1 MQADPGRQ
9 EERHA
14 TVHVLPR
21 ARPQL
26 FEAQLNLSAQS
37 RAAELDPKLL
47 DLLDLRV
54 SQLNGCAYC
63 MDMHSTDLLKRGEA
77 PRRLA
82 VVAAWR
88 ETEFFDAKEQAALAW
103 TEALTQLTQ
112 HPELDPAFE
121 ALKAHFTEAQV
132 VALTFA
138 IVAINGWNRLGVGFR
153 LDLPEHA

>member
-1 MQADPGRQ
+1 MRLSTSYRDLAP
-9 EERHA
+9 A
-14 TVHVLPR
+14 LY
-21 ARPQL
+21 
-26 FEAQLNLSAQS
+26 EAQLQLWKQT
-37 RAAELDPKLL
+37 RAAGLDPKLL

-82 VVAAWR
+82 VLAAWR
-88 ETEFFDAKEQAALAW
+88 ETDYFDAQEQAALAW
-103 TEALTQLTQ
+103 AEALTQLTQ
-112 HPELDPAFE
+112 HPDMEKPFD
-121 ALKAHFTEAQV
+121 ALKAHFTEAQI

-138 IVAINGWNRLGVGFR
+138 ILSINGWNRLGVGFR